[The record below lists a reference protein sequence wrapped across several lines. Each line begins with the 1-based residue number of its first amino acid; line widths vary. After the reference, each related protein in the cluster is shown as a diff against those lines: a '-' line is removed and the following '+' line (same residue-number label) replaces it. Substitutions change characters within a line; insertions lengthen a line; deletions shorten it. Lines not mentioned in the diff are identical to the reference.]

1 MASMNMHDYIVT
13 PAAVFDL
20 NCRRKYSDPKAGT
33 PCRIKVGPRRWL
45 EEDVHPEEL
54 SVTIWL
60 ERDGH
65 ITYLPNEPV
74 QTSVDKNG
82 VLTVDMASFAQE
94 YFGKDNVSFCDS
106 EHWQWYKYRP
116 SSDTFLT
123 TDYGAA
129 VAHTFWLDGC
139 SVFSYVYLMP
149 GTLNLCGQDIRQISW
164 QTHLSAQGADGESMR
179 PLIEAALSGPHTI
192 SRKDL
197 IKRLKA
203 LESLQ
208 CLTFGYLRIR
218 TDSGEFHMGDHLN
231 VQLNGVD
238 LITDAYAPNRNNRD
252 TENVDILLQ
261 MLEASSA
268 DKIRAAVDA
277 NVGQGR
283 LVRERR

>member
-1 MASMNMHDYIVT
+1 MASINMHDYIVT

-20 NCRRKYSDPKAGT
+20 NGRRTYSDPKAGT

-45 EEDVHPEEL
+45 ENDVHPEEL

-65 ITYLPNEPV
+65 ITYLPNEPI

-82 VLTVDMASFAQE
+82 ILTVDMATFAQE
-94 YFGKDNVSFCDS
+94 YFGNENVSFCDS
-106 EHWQWYKYRP
+106 EHWQRYKYQP
-116 SSDTFLT
+116 SADTFLT

-129 VAHTFWLDGC
+129 VARTFWLDGC
-139 SVFSYVYLMP
+139 SVFSDVYLMP
-149 GTLNLCGQDIRQISW
+149 GTLNLCGQDVRQISW
-164 QTHLSAQGADGESMR
+164 ETHFSSQGADGESMR
-179 PLIEAALSGPHTI
+179 PLIETALSGPHAI
-192 SRKDL
+192 SREDL
-197 IKRLKA
+197 IKCLKA
-203 LESLQ
+203 LEYLQ
-208 CLTFGYLRIR
+208 CLTFRYLCIR
-218 TDSGEFHMGDHLN
+218 TDSGKFHMSHNLN
-231 VQLNGVD
+231 VQLNSVD

-268 DKIRAAVDA
+268 GKIRAAVDA
-277 NVGQGR
+277 NVRQGR